1 MSLEV
6 IVKGQGR
13 GLCWTLVI
21 QRELDKDV
29 IHPWGF
35 NHLQGQQNQP
45 AESGSSENRRKL
57 QIQTAEVAQRRKQLI
72 LTKWGGKLLE
82 RK

>member
-13 GLCWTLVI
+13 GLCRTLVI

-29 IHPWGF
+29 IRPWGF

-57 QIQTAEVAQRRKQLI
+57 QIRFLLSSSQQPFEVAATIIIPI
-72 LTKWGGKLLE
+72 L
-82 RK
+82 